1 MKKSI
6 IPILCLSH
14 EQQFIIFMNDELMNI
29 HYILLAITDSEL
41 YPYSTIK
48 KTYNGYFNFSNVLQN
63 HLLDKQFQFLIS
75 SIMKSPIMKDYYS
88 LNTIQTKDCNENLIT
103 EEKIEMND
111 SIISAYNSLNQ
122 LLADDTKR
130 DNFFKENFYVM
141 ETPEGI
147 KGYTNRY
154 LLIILN
160 CNGLQLKGLSFDKSK
175 NVLFYYICYY
185 YRY

>member
-1 MKKSI
+1 M
-6 IPILCLSH
+6 PILSLSH
-14 EQQFIIFMNDELMNI
+14 EQQFIIFMNDELMSI

-48 KTYNGYFNFSNVLQN
+48 KIYNGYFNFSNLLQD

-75 SIMKSPIMKDYYS
+75 SIMISPIMKDYYS

-111 SIISAYNSLNQ
+111 SIISAYTSFNQ
-122 LLADDTKR
+122 LLADESKR
-130 DNFFKENFYVM
+130 DNFFKETFYVI
-141 ETPEGI
+141 ETPEKI

-154 LLIILN
+154 LIIILN
-160 CNGLQLKGLSFDKSK
+160 CNGLQLNGLSFDKSK
-175 NVLFYYICYY
+175 NVLFYYICYF
-185 YRY
+185 RY